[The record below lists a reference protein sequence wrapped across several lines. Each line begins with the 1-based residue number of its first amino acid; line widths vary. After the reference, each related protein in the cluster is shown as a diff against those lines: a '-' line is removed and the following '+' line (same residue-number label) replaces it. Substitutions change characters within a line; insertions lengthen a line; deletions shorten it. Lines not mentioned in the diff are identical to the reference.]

1 MIKDWT
7 KWQPIQKRLLPVKLA
22 SWLTETGS
30 LTRRLQTHEKGEFSV
45 HLESSHWLF
54 PLPDEAKLL
63 EVRNKEL
70 VYQREVRLMLGELA
84 AVYART
90 LVPLAT
96 FNAMRHRFQTL
107 GNQSLGELLF
117 TDPTVE
123 RGPIEIAC
131 LKPNQWLYEMAKGEE
146 TDYPTEIWGRRSR
159 FYLNGKIL
167 LVNEFFLPD
176 LIKDL

>member
-1 MIKDWT
+1 MIKNWT
-7 KWQPIQKRLLPVKLA
+7 KWQPAQKRLLPENLA

-30 LTRRLQTHEKGEFSV
+30 LTRRLQAHGEDEFSV
-45 HLESSHWLF
+45 NLESNHWLL

-63 EVRNKEL
+63 EVKNTQR
-70 VYQREVRLMLGELA
+70 VYQREVRLMLGESA

-90 LVPLAT
+90 LVPPAT
-96 FNAMRHRFQTL
+96 FHAMRHRFQTL

-117 TDPTVE
+117 TDPTVV

-131 LKPNQWLYEMAKGEE
+131 LKPGQLLYEMARGEVK
-146 TDYPTEIWGRRSR
+146 DYPTEIWGRRSR
-159 FYLNGKIL
+159 FYMNSKIL

-176 LIKDL
+176 LIRDL